1 MKLRSKFLL
10 ATLLISTGLTAACL
24 LMVRSTLG
32 RQARENIAADLHN
45 SLQTFNNVQQHREAA
60 RVRSATL
67 VADLPI
73 VRALMTTEDERTI
86 QDEAGELARLAET
99 DLLVMVNQSGK
110 LMALRTDVPSYER
123 NLARTQL
130 LKSLE
135 SDRRTHWWFGGGRL
149 WEVSVQPIYF
159 GPADAGKVFGHL
171 AFGYQVDDRI
181 VRELSEVA
189 ESDVTFF
196 YGDEVVRSTLP
207 DERQAD
213 LVRLGPK
220 PGGQVTEAELHGEPY
235 LVQTL
240 QLESDEGPPVRLVF
254 AKSLNKATAAMHN
267 LNRLL
272 MATGLLAVGFGAVLV
287 FLISHTFTRPL
298 QSLVAGV
305 RALGKGDYA
314 YPLESHGND
323 EIAELTT
330 SFERMRTSLQT
341 TQRELLENEKLAT
354 IGRMASSI
362 SHDLR
367 HHLAAIMANAE
378 FLVDARRDSPER
390 EELYQEVKS
399 GVSEMNELIESLLEF
414 SRTRAS
420 LHRSYCSIEDVLLH
434 AIQTAKMHP
443 AYHDIPVVTHVE
455 DRCEGN
461 FDSKK
466 LERVFHNLLLNSFAA
481 TAPQKSPVEVSV
493 IRANGTIEARIKD
506 YGSGIPVVIQDKV
519 FEPFFSSGKENGTG
533 LGLSVAQKIILDHG
547 GELSLES
554 SSPQGTV
561 FRIVLPVAQD
571 VVTESPNARVHTP
584 KA

>member
-10 ATLLISTGLTAACL
+10 ASLLISTGLTAACL

-32 RQARENIAADLHN
+32 KQARENVAADLHN
-45 SLQTFNNVQQHREAA
+45 SVQTFTNVQQHREAG
-60 RVRSATL
+60 RVRSAAL
-67 VADLPI
+67 LADLPI
-73 VRALMTTEDERTI
+73 VRALMTTEHERTI
-86 QDEAGELARLAET
+86 QDETGELGHLAEA

-110 LMALRTDVPSYER
+110 LMALHADAPGYER
-123 NLARTQL
+123 DVARAQVM
-130 LKSLE
+130 KSLGT
-135 SDRRTHWWFGGGRL
+135 DRRTHWWFGAGRL

-159 GPADAGKVFGHL
+159 GPAEAGRVFGHL
-171 AFGYQVDDRI
+171 ALGSQVDDRI

-196 YGDEVVRSTLP
+196 YGDKVVRSTLP
-207 DERQAD
+207 DQKRAD
-213 LVRLGPK
+213 LIRLDLK
-220 PGGQVTEAELHGEPY
+220 PGNVSETRLNGEPF

-240 QLESDEGPPVRLVF
+240 QLESDEGTPVRLVF
-254 AKSLNKATAAMHN
+254 AKSLSKAQAAMQN

-287 FLISHTFTRPL
+287 FVISHTFTRPL
-298 QSLVAGV
+298 QNLVAGV

-314 YPLESHGND
+314 FPLESRGKD

-330 SFERMRTSLQT
+330 SFQRMRTSLQT
-341 TQRELLENEKLAT
+341 TQRELIESEKLAT

-378 FLVDARRDSPER
+378 FLVDARREPRER
-390 EELYQEVKS
+390 EELYQEVKG

-420 LHRSYCSIEDVLLH
+420 LHRSQGSIEDVVLH

-443 AYHDIPVVTHVE
+443 AYHGIPVVTDIGE
-455 DRCEGN
+455 GCEGY

-481 TAPQKSPVEVSV
+481 TAPQKLPVNVSV
-493 IRANGTIEARIKD
+493 RSVNGSIEARIED
-506 YGSGIPVVIQDKV
+506 HGSGIPTEIQSKI

-554 SSPQGTV
+554 SSPKGTV
-561 FRIVLPVAQD
+561 FRIVLPLGEQA
-571 VVTESPNARVHTP
+571 VTKAPNAEVQTP
-584 KA
+584 NA